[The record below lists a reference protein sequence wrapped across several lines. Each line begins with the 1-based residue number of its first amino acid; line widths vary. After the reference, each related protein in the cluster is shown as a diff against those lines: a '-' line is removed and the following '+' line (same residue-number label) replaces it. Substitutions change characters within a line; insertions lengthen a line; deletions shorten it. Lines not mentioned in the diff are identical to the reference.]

1 MVQKPFKH
9 AIALFELLHFDTC
22 GPIEQESIGGSKYL
36 LLIGNEASGC
46 MKGFYLRAKSEIE
59 DNIKTY
65 ILKIQTQF
73 GK

>member
-1 MVQKPFKH
+1 M
-9 AIALFELLHFDTC
+9 
-22 GPIEQESIGGSKYL
+22 EQESLGGSKHL
-36 LLIGNEASGC
+36 LLIVDEPSGC